1 MELLLVGWL
10 KRDQTELKPTPT
22 WPQSYLSDDI
32 GEGFM
37 QFLVEMGQLLEV
49 TVVFMD
55 GDHDLVHLIHCLK
68 QPRLHKSLETKV
80 QVCRCMSKKSTDVSA
95 SLNNVQG

>member
-1 MELLLVGWL
+1 
-10 KRDQTELKPTPT
+10 
-22 WPQSYLSDDI
+22 
-32 GEGFM
+32 M